1 MRTLNGYKE
10 RLAGKSFLMV
20 DDEDIVV
27 EVIEEVLAP
36 VASRLETASNGMDA
50 LAKVSESD
58 FDFILLDIEMP
69 KMNGM
74 EFYGYI
80 KKLKPHLLKNI
91 IFITGDTETDLT
103 RNFINDSGCRFL
115 DKPFMI
121 RDLLMIMTEEAEEDL

>member
-1 MRTLNGYKE
+1 
-10 RLAGKSFLMV
+10 MV